1 MVAQWSDVIGDVSVA
16 PARRRTWR
24 RKRFPLARHTNYARS
39 SVVPKLIRTLAVM
52 LATVLIAAG
61 GVAATIASTWVTT
74 LTTSAVELVGEP
86 QQAPDIA
93 QLSGGANILLM
104 GIDACEEEIKDL
116 FGDRC
121 KNPEDEATLNDVNIV
136 VHISPEPRQVVVI
149 TFPRDLIVD
158 SPECMTPRGDVL
170 PAQDGIMINA
180 IYEYGGISCVAQ
192 TIETL
197 SGGVL
202 DIQFGAM
209 ITWVGVID
217 ITSAIGGVEVC
228 VAERIRDPHTGL
240 DLSPGLHTLEGF
252 PALQFLRTR
261 YGLEG
266 ESDVARVGNQQVY
279 MSALV
284 RKIMSERVLTDL
296 PMVLRLAQST
306 IDAITPTTALANPA
320 TLVQLALAVKDV
332 PLDEFTFVKYPV
344 ADAPWDK
351 DRLIP
356 LEDDAAVLFQAIAD
370 NRRLVVQN
378 DGGEYGGAVITDPG
392 TTSSASPSA
401 VPEPSA
407 STGTSTDADEVLLPL
422 TVTGFTPADNACSN
436 GGG

>member
-1 MVAQWSDVIGDVSVA
+1 METEWSAVVSDGSTV
-16 PARRRTWR
+16 PVTSRGRRRAR
-24 RKRFPLARHTNYARS
+24 APLAQHTSFKRHT
-39 SVVPKLIRTLAVM
+39 VVPRLLRTLAVM

-61 GVAATIASTWVTT
+61 SVAATIASTWVTT
-74 LTTSAVELVGEP
+74 LTTNSVALAGEP
-86 QQAPDIA
+86 ANAPNIA
-93 QLSGGANILLM
+93 ELQGGANILLM
-104 GIDACEEEIKDL
+104 GVDACEEEIKDL

-121 KNPEDEATLNDVNIV
+121 KNPEEEATLNDVNIV
-136 VHISPEPRQVVVI
+136 VHISAEPRRVIAI

-158 SPECMTPRGDVL
+158 APECTTPRGAIL
-170 PAQDGIMINA
+170 PAQEGIMINA
-180 IYEYGGISCVAQ
+180 LYEYGGISCVAQ
-192 TIETL
+192 TIEAL

-209 ITWVGVID
+209 ITWAGVIEL
-217 ITSAIGGVEVC
+217 TSAIGGVEVC

-240 DLSPGLHTLEGF
+240 DLAAGLHTLEGF
-252 PALQFLRTR
+252 QALQFLRTR

-296 PMVLRLAQST
+296 PMVLRLAQTT
-306 IDAITPTTALANPA
+306 IDAVTPTTALANPA
-320 TLVQLALAVKDV
+320 TIVQLAMAMKDV

-378 DGGEYGGAVITDPG
+378 DGGEYGGAVITVPS
-392 TTSSASPSA
+392 TTPSATPSA

-407 STGTSTDADEVLLPL
+407 SAGTSTDADEVLLPL